1 MQFLHGINTQN
12 CSKNLMSDKINYMR
26 RFIYKTILMIVI
38 VMAGQNSM
46 AQNFKFGHIN
56 SEELIQSMPDYDS
69 AIVKL
74 EKLRKELINYLE
86 IMSVELNAKY
96 DAYNKDSKNLSN
108 IVKQTKEQEL
118 SDMNRRIQEFQS
130 TAQTQLQE
138 KQAELF
144 QPVYAKV
151 EKAIKDVG
159 KENDYL
165 YIFDSSPGG
174 SLVFFDKAKS
184 ADVTTLVKAKLKM
197 K

>member
-1 MQFLHGINTQN
+1 
-12 CSKNLMSDKINYMR
+12 MR
-26 RFIYKTILMIVI
+26 RFIYKTVLMIVI

-56 SEELIQSMPDYDS
+56 SDELIQSMPDYDS
-69 AIVKL
+69 TIVKL

-184 ADVTTLVKAKLKM
+184 TDVTTLVKAKLKM